1 MIDPIGG
8 EEIFNRLK
16 LLKFPSLRPVRTRNS
31 IQGLNQRH
39 FETEIEAVLHARPG
53 FEPDISTELHEQKH
67 EELRL
72 AVEDMFNQLTEEE
85 QWIYHMLVEVGL
97 SMRFVARVLDVPKTT
112 FARQRDQIATKIRNK
127 LLEHEVVRNRLG
139 L

>member
-1 MIDPIGG
+1 MNNPTEG
-8 EEIFNRLK
+8 ELFFERMK
-16 LLKFPSLRPVRTRNS
+16 EMKFPSLQPLRKTFNHNAERIPDLA
-31 IQGLNQRH
+31 I
-39 FETEIEAVLHARPG
+39 AVLDA
-53 FEPDISTELHEQKH
+53 FQS
-67 EELRL
+67 
-72 AVEDMFNQLTEEE
+72 LTEEE

>member
-1 MIDPIGG
+1 MSNPTEG
-8 EEIFNRLK
+8 ELFFERMK
-16 LLKFPSLRPVRTRNS
+16 EMKFPSLQPLRKTFNHNAERIPDTLAEALVSSKPFEEPELSLEERDHITRD
-31 IQGLNQRH
+31 LAL
-39 FETEIEAVLHARPG
+39 AVLDA
-53 FEPDISTELHEQKH
+53 FQS
-67 EELRL
+67 
-72 AVEDMFNQLTEEE
+72 LTEEE

-97 SMRFVARVLDVPKTT
+97 SMRFVARVLGVPKTT